1 MTYKPRSGSLALRL
15 YEYLS
20 KPGAPASMSAAQIA
34 GTLGANR
41 DAISTNLRIAVEAGF
56 FVKTLDGNRALYSLP
71 GRDPD
76 DPDGPAEDTFGAI
89 LDTLDQL
96 TISGGEWI
104 DAGGY
109 RALKLAP
116 DQTARLRKLL
126 TGGGT

>member
-15 YEYLS
+15 YQYLS
-20 KPGAPASMSAAQIA
+20 KPGAPGSMSAAQIA

-41 DAISTNLRIAVEAGF
+41 DAVSTNLRIAVEQGF
-56 FVKTLDGNRALYSLP
+56 FVKTLDGGRALYSLP
-71 GRDPD
+71 GRDPAD
-76 DPDGPAEDTFGAI
+76 AGEEADPFGAI
-89 LDTLDQL
+89 LDTLDQC

-116 DQTARLRKLL
+116 EQTARLRRLL
-126 TGGGT
+126 TGGGA

>member
-15 YEYLS
+15 YEHLS
-20 KPGAPASMSAAQIA
+20 KPGAPGSMSAAQIA

-41 DAISTNLRIAVEAGF
+41 DAVSTNLRIAVEQGF

-71 GRDPD
+71 NRDPAD
-76 DPDGPAEDTFGAI
+76 EGEEVDAFGAI
-89 LDTLDQL
+89 LDTQDVL

-116 DQTARLRKLL
+116 EQTKRLRRLL
-126 TGGGT
+126 TGGGA

>member
-15 YEYLS
+15 YEHLS
-20 KPGAPASMSAAQIA
+20 RPGAPASMSAAQIA

-41 DAISTNLRIAVEAGF
+41 DSVATNLKTAVEHGV

-71 GRDPD
+71 GRDPANQ
-76 DPDGPAEDTFGAI
+76 AEDIDTFGAI

-116 DQTARLRKLL
+116 EQTARLRRLL
-126 TGGGT
+126 NGGGA

>member
-20 KPGAPASMSAAQIA
+20 KPGAPGSMSAAQIA

-41 DAISTNLRIAVEAGF
+41 DAVSTNLRIAVEQGF
-56 FVKTLDGNRALYSLP
+56 FVKTMDGGRALYSLP
-71 GRDPD
+71 GMDPANEGEAAD
-76 DPDGPAEDTFGAI
+76 AFGAI

-109 RALKLAP
+109 RALKLRP
-116 DQTARLRKLL
+116 EQTARLRRLL
-126 TGGGT
+126 TGGGA

>member
-1 MTYKPRSGSLALRL
+1 VTYKPRSGSLALRL
-15 YEYLS
+15 YEHLS

-34 GTLGANR
+34 GTFGGNR
-41 DAISTNLRIAVEAGF
+41 DNVKTNLKTAVEQGV

-76 DPDGPAEDTFGAI
+76 DPGEQADTWGAI

-109 RALKLAP
+109 RALRLAP
-116 DQTARLRKLL
+116 EQTARLRKLL
-126 TGGGT
+126 TGGGA

>member
-15 YEYLS
+15 YEHLS

-41 DAISTNLRIAVEAGF
+41 DAVSTNLRIAVESGF
-56 FVKTLDGNRALYSLP
+56 FVKTLDGGRALYSLP
-71 GRDPD
+71 GRDPAD
-76 DPDGPAEDTFGAI
+76 AGDEADPFGAI

-116 DQTARLRKLL
+116 GQTARLRRLL
-126 TGGGT
+126 TGGGA

>member
-15 YEYLS
+15 YEHLS
-20 KPGAPASMSAAQIA
+20 KPGAPAAMSAAQIA

-41 DAISTNLRIAVEAGF
+41 DAVSTNLRIAVEQGV
-56 FVKTLDGNRALYSLP
+56 FVKTLDGGRALYSLP
-71 GRDPD
+71 GRDPA
-76 DPDGPAEDTFGAI
+76 DPGEEQDTFGAI

-116 DQTARLRKLL
+116 EQTARLRKLL
-126 TGGGT
+126 TGGVA